1 MYLVCTPLY
10 CFLQVVIFLLVDN
23 SILQHEVSVMNVLYF
38 WVSPPV
44 AHGKSLEVEPYCIIG
59 DVFVSK
65 PDPVS
70 NCRHIM
76 ARVTLSPTINS
87 GESTNSDPSSD
98 LKNA

>member
-1 MYLVCTPLY
+1 M
-10 CFLQVVIFLLVDN
+10 
-23 SILQHEVSVMNVLYF
+23 LYF

-76 ARVTLSPTINS
+76 ARVTLSYDKQWRIHELRPFLGLEKCLDEKS
-87 GESTNSDPSSD
+87 
-98 LKNA
+98 